1 LPPSNEEML
10 ALDGLMDRLE
20 AIDPRRARI
29 LEPRY
34 FLGCAGA
41 EAAEVPDVSRATV
54 ERDPE
59 FGKAWLRRRLSP
71 RMAPDADS

>member
-1 LPPSNEEML
+1 LTPSNEETL
-10 ALDGLMDRLE
+10 ALDRPIDRLE
-20 AIDPRRARI
+20 AIDPRRVRV

-34 FLGCAGA
+34 FLGCTSA

-59 FGKAWLRRRLSP
+59 FSKAWLRRRLWP